1 MSRCSSRIFWLLIAL
16 AVSSLLPVTSVSA
29 APALPEAYDYLNS
42 TASVTVVRKSCGF
55 LCSYT
60 VFTPTAT
67 APVRGVILYPGAFIP
82 SAAYAPLAYRLAE
95 RGFRVGMPNFL
106 FNFALIAPRRAEKII
121 AAYPGIQHWTVGG
134 HSLGGVAATKF
145 VDNNPAAAEVS
156 GVFYLASYPDEVNNL
171 ADQNLAVL
179 SIYGS
184 EDTVLKRDRLDAA
197 RDNLPV
203 ATTYQVIPGGNHAQM
218 GYYGPQKGDGVA
230 TLSREAQQ
238 AIVLDAITTLGT
250 ATP

>member
-1 MSRCSSRIFWLLIAL
+1 MT
-16 AVSSLLPVTSVSA
+16 PTG
-29 APALPEAYDYLNS
+29 
-42 TASVTVVRKSCGF
+42 TASG
-55 LCSYT
+55 
-60 VFTPTAT
+60 TPTAT

-95 RGFRVGMPNFL
+95 RGFRVGLPNFL

-145 VDNNPAAAEVS
+145 VDNNPAAAKVS

-179 SIYGS
+179 SIYGRQCGKYYRALQ
-184 EDTVLKRDRLDAA
+184 DPLQPFHRHVR
-197 RDNLPV
+197 
-203 ATTYQVIPGGNHAQM
+203 PGVRH
-218 GYYGPQKGDGVA
+218 
-230 TLSREAQQ
+230 R
-238 AIVLDAITTLGT
+238 
-250 ATP
+250 

>member
-1 MSRCSSRIFWLLIAL
+1 MSRCASRIFPLFMALLIM
-16 AVSSLLPVTSVSA
+16 SLLPVSPLSA

-42 TASVTVVRKSCGF
+42 TANVTVERKSCGF

-67 APVRGVILYPGAFIP
+67 APIRGVILYPGAFIP

-95 RGFRVGMPNFL
+95 RGFRVGLPNFL
-106 FNFALIAPRRAEKII
+106 FNFALIAPPRAEKII

-145 VDNNPAAAEVS
+145 VDNNPAAAKVT
-156 GVFYLASYPDEVNNL
+156 GVFYLASYPDEVNSL
-171 ADQNLAVL
+171 ADQTLAVL
-179 SIYGS
+179 SLYGS
-184 EDTVLKRDRLDAA
+184 EDAVLKRDRLEAA
-197 RDNLPV
+197 RDNLP
-203 ATTYQVIPGGNHAQM
+203 ATTTYQVIPGGNHAQM
-218 GYYGPQKGDGVA
+218 GYYGPQKGDGIA
-230 TLSREAQQ
+230 TISREAQQ

-250 ATP
+250 TTP